1 MEEVEREAPPV
12 EPASSGVT
20 SQPVDDD
27 SLQDVDDE
35 EFKDAADGNHCNYIM
50 RPCNILKP
58 SIDVLKRLAA
68 RFNLLPHV
76 TKLQI

>member
-1 MEEVEREAPPV
+1 MFLQEVEDVEREAPPA

-35 EFKDAADGNHCNYIM
+35 EFKDAADGTIAI
-50 RPCNILKP
+50 ILC
-58 SIDVLKRLAA
+58 A
-68 RFNLLPHV
+68 RV
-76 TKLQI
+76 SS

>member
-1 MEEVEREAPPV
+1 MEEVEREAPPA

-58 SIDVLKRLAA
+58 SNSTSG
-68 RFNLLPHV
+68 FPQLPYMLV
-76 TKLQI
+76 WP